1 MQQNH
6 SSIWACMSLRCLL
19 VIKAVGVL
27 SGQLDA
33 GVWGSGLALS
43 NW

>member
-1 MQQNH
+1 MQQDH
-6 SSIWACMSLRCLL
+6 SSIWACMSLRWLL
-19 VIKAVGVL
+19 VIKPLGIL

-43 NW
+43 N